1 MGYYQRTRSLAL
13 SLLYVLPLLA
23 VYEIWLI
30 WKHPQV
36 VNAAGLMA
44 RLPVEY
50 LARII
55 QNLGGAGFFTGS
67 VLFNLVLMA
76 TFIIV
81 YFKTESQEGSKLS
94 PFFPVLVESVIYGV
108 LMGHVVVYVMNLIPA
123 LPSTRLAMSPLTRDS
138 VTPILLSV
146 GAGVYEELVFRLL
159 LVGGLIFVGQLVF
172 EQRDFFLACALFLGA
187 ALVFAAI
194 QQLIIPECAR
204 SWPIFVRG
212 FLKTSPFLVV
222 SASAVLLVYCAL
234 VWGLTQC
241 KASPGLAIGIV
252 SILLGSLLFALF
264 HHVGPLGEPLAL
276 RPFTFRFLAG
286 FILAVI
292 YRLRGFAI
300 AVYTHV
306 AYDILVALSS

>member
-1 MGYYQRTRSLAL
+1 MGYFQRTRSLAL
-13 SLLYVLPLLA
+13 SMLYILPLLA
-23 VYEIWLI
+23 VYEIWLL
-30 WKHPQV
+30 WRHPEV

-55 QNLGGAGFFTGS
+55 QNLGGPSFFTAA

-81 YFKTESQEGSKLS
+81 YFKTESQDGSKLA
-94 PFFPVLVESVIYGV
+94 PFFPVVIESAVYGF
-108 LMGHVVVYVMNLIPA
+108 LMGHVVVYVMNLVPA
-123 LPSTRLAMSPLTRDS
+123 LPSTRLAMSPFTNDS
-138 VTPILLSV
+138 MTPFLLSV
-146 GAGVYEELVFRLL
+146 GAGVYEELVFRLM

-172 EQRDFFLACALFLGA
+172 EKKDFFLACALFLGA
-187 ALVFAAI
+187 ALAFAAI
-194 QQLIIPECAR
+194 QQLTNPECAR
-204 SWPIFVRG
+204 SWPVFVRG
-212 FLKTSPFLVV
+212 FLKSSPVMV
-222 SASAVLLVYCAL
+222 ISASAVLLVYCVL

-241 KASPGLAIGIV
+241 KASPGLAIGVV
-252 SILLGSLLFALF
+252 SILIGSLLFAYF
-264 HHVGPLGEPLAL
+264 HHVGPLGEPLTL
-276 RPFTFRFLAG
+276 RPFVFRFLAG

-306 AYDILVALSS
+306 AYDILVALAS